1 MHGADQRIN
10 FPCKIC
16 KRAQAVLH
24 QGTNIGF
31 AGHTNTC
38 GAECTNTCFAS
49 CTNTCSLC
57 HYRGGRIDREICSFW
72 SGGQFSLHPPP
83 AFQTLLIQIPNT
95 NTIEIQKYI
104 DWKYATSSVFHLRSL
119 PNIAF
124 KFKRLKNIFW
134 GDSFW
139 NILWLY
145 MAKIWRQN
153 CEGVQRCTAHTLLW
167 GPYKK
172 H

>member
-31 AGHTNTC
+31 A
-38 GAECTNTCFAS
+38 ECTNTCFAS

-57 HYRGGRIDREICSFW
+57 QYRGGRIDREICSFW

-83 AFQTLLIQIPNT
+83 AFQTLLIQIQNT

-104 DWKYATSSVFHLRSL
+104 ERKHATSSVFQTLHSNSRD
-119 PNIAF
+119 
-124 KFKRLKNIFW
+124 W
-134 GDSFW
+134 
-139 NILWLY
+139 
-145 MAKIWRQN
+145 KIYFGVTHFEISHEEKTWWKN
-153 CEGVQRCTAHTLLW
+153 CEGAQRCTHAFMRSL
-167 GPYKK
+167 
-172 H
+172 